1 MRDRLQDYF
10 CGKIRLKI
18 RNDPTKKVVQEAIR
32 QGMLVA
38 QLQEMED
45 GTYSLA
51 ISMSSWKSLRG
62 ILRSNHAKFHV
73 EMRYGFIFWWKKII
87 RRPFLLVG
95 FIVFVIGLSV
105 ASQFVWKI
113 EVQGLPETK
122 TVTDILNKM
131 GISPGSWWY
140 HVVDQEALSLALLDA
155 IPEAAYIGVRRQG
168 TVMIIHIVQR
178 VMPDKV
184 IQEVP
189 QDIVAK
195 AQGVIAYAL
204 VRSGQVNV
212 HRGQYVVKGQ
222 VLVKGQ
228 LEDGRRVVAKGQV
241 FAYVWYLSTISLPV
255 RQRIDLVTGKK
266 TQQYDL
272 AIGEIPIRLWG
283 FSKPIASNQ
292 EVDEQEK
299 VFSFLG
305 HVLPFALL
313 QKTIV
318 EVKPTV
324 ITYDTAHLLTTA
336 RRLTNENIREIA
348 GNEVKFVKQKVL
360 QTKLLHGKLYVRIW
374 SEVLEDV
381 SLPRPIS

>member
-1 MRDRLQDYF
+1 MRDRLYDYCF
-10 CGKIRLKI
+10 GKIGILLK
-18 RNDPTKKVVQEAIR
+18 NDPRQKVVQEAIR
-32 QGMLVA
+32 HGIRME
-38 QLQEMED
+38 QLQVMKD
-45 GTYSLA
+45 GTYSFVIAL
-51 ISMSSWKSLRG
+51 SSWKSLRS
-62 ILRSNHAKFHV
+62 ILRENHGKFHV
-73 EMRYGFIFWWKKII
+73 TMRYGFIFWWKKII
-87 RRPFLLVG
+87 RRPFLFVG
-95 FIVFVIGLSV
+95 FFVFVIGLSV

-122 TVTDILNKM
+122 TVASILSKM
-131 GISPGSWWY
+131 GIAPGSWWY
-140 HVVDQEALSLALLDA
+140 RVVDQEALSLALLDA

-168 TVMIIHIVQR
+168 TVMVIQIVQR
-178 VMPDKV
+178 VIPDKR

-204 VRSGQVNV
+204 VQSGQVDI

-228 LEDGRRVVAKGQV
+228 WEDGRRVTAKGQV
-241 FAYVWYLSTISLPV
+241 FAYVWYLSTVALPV
-255 RQRIDLVTGKK
+255 RQRIDVVTGEK

-283 FSKPIASNQ
+283 FSKPLAANQ
-292 EVDEQEK
+292 EIEVREK
-299 VFSFLG
+299 VFSLWG
-305 HVLPFALL
+305 HALPFALL

-318 EVKPTV
+318 EVKPIV
-324 ITYDTAHLLTTA
+324 ITHDSASLLSIA
-336 RRLTNENIREIA
+336 KQLSIENIREKA
-348 GNEVKFVKQKVL
+348 GIEAKLVKQKVL